1 MDVLVTIGIW
11 ITIGVSFTPLILG
24 LVKSNAINRKI
35 LWSILTVVISLNT
48 IWYSALLTDL
58 FQSNLTTNS
67 TTNLAANII
76 SVSIMFFIR
85 FIFLLSFFKLFQLLL
100 AYKLTKR
107 LLTALKYSGVALVGF
122 WLLGVLELFI
132 LKSHVLTNNLILYT
146 DILIFFVVI
155 IFCIYILNQVKI
167 LYTQENRKAVKLL
180 AIIFLVPILLGFSKW
195 LVSGMLEANS
205 VFSQLSIP
213 VLVFL
218 LNGMI
223 IFWFVVYWKKLHALK
238 ALKGKTKLA
247 EELVRRYK
255 ISKREMEVIQLITE
269 GYTNQQ
275 IADELY
281 ISVETVKDHNSR
293 IYLKTDVKNRTQ
305 LAKLFLKDS

>member
-11 ITIGVSFTPLILG
+11 ITVGVSFIPLILG

-35 LWSILTVVISLNT
+35 LWSILAVVISSNT

-58 FQSNLTTNS
+58 FQSNFTTNS
-67 TTNLAANII
+67 TSNLAVNII

-85 FIFLLSFFKLFQLLL
+85 FFFLFSFFKLFQLLL
-100 AYKLTKR
+100 AYNLTKG
-107 LLTALKYSGVALVGF
+107 LLTALKYSGVALIGF

-132 LKSHVLTNNLILYT
+132 LKSYVLTNNLLLYT

-155 IFCIYILNQVKI
+155 ISCIYIINQVKI
-167 LYTQENRKAVKLL
+167 LYAQKNRKAVKLL
-180 AIIFLVPILLGFSKW
+180 AIIFLVPMLLGFSKW

-213 VLVFL
+213 LLVFF

-223 IFWFVVYWKKLHALK
+223 VFWLVVYWKKLHELK

-247 EELVRRYK
+247 EELVRKYK

-275 IADELY
+275 IADELF

-305 LAKLFLKDS
+305 LTKLFLKDS